1 MTEKISNV
9 ELNDLS
15 TDKSSKK
22 NVLEK
27 DYSLIKD
34 VEVSLTALIGEAK
47 ISVNELFSLKKGSV
61 VSLQTKLN
69 ETAYL
74 YLKEKLVAKGNIVAV
89 EDSYG
94 IEITEIL

>member
-15 TDKSSKK
+15 TDNLSKK
-22 NVLEK
+22 SVLEK

-34 VEVSLTALIGEAK
+34 VEVSLTALIGEAE

-61 VSLQTKLN
+61 VSLHTKLN
-69 ETAYL
+69 ETASL